1 MPQAADSTT
10 RKRQCLF
17 MFCALIFSALFL
29 FFQLKKN
36 SLERP
41 SVLAFN
47 RLNGCYW
54 KVFFLL
60 LFDCYFYF
68 LDYLI
73 RMAGLERGFALL
85 QQSWFS
91 FEIASC
97 FLCLFFFIFILW
109 WISLEIY
116 FSLWILKPPRS
127 VQSWFYFSK
136 RILRRVKWRRF
147 RYWIFL
153 FFRPKIWK

>member
-1 MPQAADSTT
+1 M
-10 RKRQCLF
+10 
-17 MFCALIFSALFL
+17 
-29 FFQLKKN
+29 
-36 SLERP
+36 
-41 SVLAFN
+41 LAFN

-97 FLCLFFFIFILW
+97 FLC
-109 WISLEIY
+109 
-116 FSLWILKPPRS
+116 
-127 VQSWFYFSK
+127 
-136 RILRRVKWRRF
+136 
-147 RYWIFL
+147 FL
-153 FFRPKIWK
+153 FFYLHSLMNFTRDLLLSLNLKTATISSILVLFFETNFTASEMETVPLLDLSFFSP

>member
-1 MPQAADSTT
+1 
-10 RKRQCLF
+10 

-97 FLCLFFFIFILW
+97 FLC
-109 WISLEIY
+109 
-116 FSLWILKPPRS
+116 
-127 VQSWFYFSK
+127 
-136 RILRRVKWRRF
+136 
-147 RYWIFL
+147 FL
-153 FFRPKIWK
+153 FFYLHSLMNFTRDLLLSLNLKTATISSILVLFFETNFTASEMETVPLLDLSFFSP